1 MLVEFLGPDKSFR
14 YMLHPPFPMKNLRH
28 LGHVCHLV
36 TLGLLASAA
45 SLQAQITWVG
55 ETSASWGTTSNWDL
69 FRVPNTTEQVIF
81 PSFGLNKTMSN
92 NRTAGTVYTRL
103 TFSGSGYTLNGT
115 NSIALLGA
123 GTQLIETTHTSG
135 TTTLNCPITL
145 GEPATF
151 SSSGFSG
158 SPFFTSGNLVVGG
171 TVTLGANLL
180 TLSTTTAIDI
190 DGTIS
195 GTGGVTTTS
204 TGTVRFDGNQLFTGL
219 TTVGSTSDLQVN
231 GSMPGSVSVGSTGT
245 LSGSGT
251 IGGSVFVS
259 GDVTPGPGASVGRL
273 TITGN
278 LEFQTGT
285 EDDAFFN
292 LDSTTVATG
301 YDQFRVGGS
310 VTPNSARINLDPL
323 GGFPVGSSFI
333 LIDKTSAGAMTTG
346 FRTAVG
352 STLSEGTR
360 ETIGMNVF
368 RYSYIGGTGNDF
380 TATTVLSTS
389 SGTREWD
396 GGGNTSWGNV
406 TNWSGNIAPIAT
418 NTITFGSLAAAEKR
432 VVITDVGGNP
442 YALSFT
448 SGGYSLNSGVAITL
462 SNGII
467 ASHTSGINTIN
478 SSLILG
484 APQSFTLT
492 GAGDLTVAGTVDNS
506 NDTLT
511 VSNTSTG
518 TLRLNGALSGG
529 GSLIIDGGGFVELGG
544 AVSNTYAGTTT
555 INHGELR
562 LTKSTGVAIPGNV
575 TIGDGSSTASLV
587 TTVTE
592 KIANSA
598 VVTVKTAATFAP
610 AALETIG
617 GLVLDGG
624 AVNSG
629 VNLLA
634 IMGNITANQTTDLF
648 SRIQIN
654 SSVRNWTVAEGKT
667 LRLYGPLT
675 ISPTSSGI
683 TQRKTGSG
691 TLVVAGNAAVTTFD
705 LQQGTLQLDNLS
717 ETLTLG
723 ISLNGGTLSGSGR
736 AVSITAAAAG
746 GVISPATDTGSAI
759 FKATRLTANS
769 ATTLEFDINGAT
781 AGSGHDQLD
790 IAASSIDPSSNG
802 VTLASAVLLLRDS
815 VALPVGTIITLI
827 KNDGNDAV
835 SGTFTGLANL
845 AFVTTDFNR
854 FILSY
859 NGGTGN
865 DVTLTAVTPPASGT
879 TRVWDGGGGGNTS
892 WLTAANWAGDV
903 VPAPGD
909 SLEFPSAVHV
919 TSANDFPAGMI
930 FHSLTFSGIGSNSTR
945 AISGNAIQLTG
956 NITCSVSDSP
966 ARFVEVLLPITL
978 LSDASITNTNQRSLR
993 FKSPLV
999 TTTANL
1005 RFSGDGSAT
1014 QRNILFLTGG
1024 GLLSGPAKVRVEANV
1039 NVNLASSIAHT
1050 YAGGSFVD
1058 SGNIIGRADV
1068 VTANG
1073 LTLGTGAS
1081 IATAFL
1087 TPIDSP
1093 LTGTI
1098 IVNSQATLDF
1108 SGRATN
1114 QTIQNLQLNNG
1125 SVVGENLT
1133 LSGDLTIDGSD
1144 SLIVATLACQNFN
1157 YSNGSCAI
1165 SSALTCQDYTQS
1177 APTLTVPNVTLSGNL
1192 SLAAGAALA
1201 TTQLAAPDAA
1211 GTHTLAIAAG
1221 SQITTGSFGNPIL
1234 ANQNFLVT
1242 GSGLLQVN
1250 TLLATDILRV
1260 AGPEL
1265 RHNGSVPESSPFKAQ
1280 ARLDGGKVSGN
1291 GLFRNIE
1298 VLAGGGQIAPGTS
1311 PGILTSQ
1318 SAQLNSAT
1326 TVVYEINSATAG
1338 TGHDRFSVGTI
1349 VPGNATVSLVLA
1361 PGYVPLVGQ
1370 EFILL
1375 QHNLDSIPFPGTFA
1389 GISEGGAR
1397 TLVPGITVAFSYQG
1411 GDGNDF
1417 SATVTN
1423 SPAGAYRVW
1432 DGGGSDDKWA
1442 TAANWVE
1449 DSVPLPMESLR
1460 FPAGASR
1467 TANTNN
1473 FAAGFSVGEIKIED
1487 GYTLSGNLIRPTRG
1501 IIADL
1506 PTGAATVSLPLLFE
1520 TGDLALIAL
1529 SGGGSLA
1536 ISGQIDLG
1544 DIPTLTLRRTDPS
1557 FVFGGQ
1563 PLDVAAIRRI
1573 GAAAN
1578 EVLVEGGGR
1587 VRFRNGTRDY
1597 TGPTLVRHGRLQLDG
1612 ASSGIPGNLT
1622 IGGGAGLAK
1631 FENPGSSAGGIPGF
1645 ATLRLE
1651 PNGEHTFIGGG
1662 TFSDTVGIVD
1672 FAGGSSTQGGLP
1684 IRTKWIT
1691 RAPFNYTSTGA
1702 ALFETS
1708 VVGGTKIIEIETGA
1722 RHTIPA
1728 GSSIATGDFQAFN
1741 LRKDGGGELRIAGT
1755 LTATTIQVAVGTL
1768 TADAGGNINA
1778 TTVTLA
1784 GGTLAGS
1791 VTVNA
1796 DLQGSA
1802 SGGFIAPGL
1811 AASATPF
1818 GILTIHEKDYLP
1830 APQTT
1835 LSIQI
1840 GGTTPGTQHDQ
1851 LRQTRTFQSPVL
1863 DLNESLLS
1871 VSLVNGFQPTP
1882 GQTFRIIDKQS
1893 PGAVI
1898 RNFAGKPEGSSFQAA
1913 GFNWTITYA
1922 GGDGNDVI
1930 LTAGTRLA
1938 PAAPLAFSGA
1948 PVIQPANG
1956 VHGARITTA
1965 VSGPPGALV
1974 RLESSADLGFTS
1986 PWLTIG
1992 QITLDGSGN
2001 GNFTAVA
2008 DPRSAPPLPALKNFF
2023 RLVID

>member
-1 MLVEFLGPDKSFR
+1 
-14 YMLHPPFPMKNLRH
+14 MKNLHH
-28 LGHVCHLV
+28 LRHLV

-55 ETSASWGTTSNWDL
+55 ETSASWGAASNWDL
-69 FRVPNTTEQVIF
+69 SRVPNTTEQVIF

-123 GTQLIETTHTSG
+123 GTPLIETTHTSG
-135 TTTLNCPITL
+135 ITTLNCPITL
-145 GEPATF
+145 SEPATF

-158 SPFFTSGNLVVGG
+158 SPFFTSGTLVVGG

-195 GTGGVTTTS
+195 GTGGVTTTG
-204 TGTVRFDGNQLFTGL
+204 TGIVRFDGNQLFTGP
-219 TTVGSTSDLQVN
+219 TTISSTSDLQVN

-251 IGGSVFVS
+251 IGGSVLVS
-259 GDVTPGPGASVGRL
+259 GDVTPGRGGSVGRL

-310 VTPNSARINLDPL
+310 VTPNSARINLDPQ

-346 FRTAVG
+346 FRTAG
-352 STLSEGTR
+352 GFTLSENTL

-368 RYSYIGGTGNDF
+368 RYSYTGGNGNDF

-396 GGGNTSWGNV
+396 GGGVNTSWITT
-406 TNWSGNIAPIAT
+406 TNWVGDASPVANNTVVFGLLAASDKRSVVSTSGNA
-418 NTITFGSLAAAEKR
+418 F
-432 VVITDVGGNP
+432 
-442 YALSFT
+442 ALSFT
-448 SGGYSLNSGVAITL
+448 GGGYTIVPGLEFTL
-462 SNGII
+462 SNGIT
-467 ASHTSGINTIN
+467 ASHASGTNTITTG
-478 SSLILG
+478 LTLG
-484 APQSFTLT
+484 AAQTFALSSAGNLT
-492 GAGDLTVAGTVDNS
+492 ATDVDNGGFALTANNTGSGSLGFNGDISGAGAFIKNGSGLSVFSGSVA
-506 NDTLT
+506 
-511 VSNTSTG
+511 
-518 TLRLNGALSGG
+518 
-529 GSLIIDGGGFVELGG
+529 
-544 AVSNTYAGTTT
+544 NTYAGTTT
-555 INHGELR
+555 INNGELR
-562 LTKSTGVAIPGNV
+562 VTKSAGIGIPGNATV
-575 TIGDGSSTASLV
+575 GDGTNTASLT
-587 TTVTE
+587 TTVAE
-592 KIANSA
+592 KIADTA
-598 VVTVKTAATFAP
+598 VVTVKPAATFAP

-629 VNLLA
+629 ASILA
-634 IMGNITANQTTDLF
+634 IGGNITANQSTTIT
-648 SRIQIN
+648 SPVQIN
-654 SSVRNWTVAEGKT
+654 GIVRDWTVATGQT
-667 LRLYGPLT
+667 LTLSGPLT
-675 ISPTSSGI
+675 ISPANTGT
-683 TQRKTGSG
+683 TQRKTGPG
-691 TLVVAGNAAVTTFD
+691 TLVVSGNAAVTSFN
-705 LQQGTLQLDNLS
+705 LEEGTLQLDNPS
-717 ETLTLG
+717 ETLTIG
-723 ISLNGGTLSGSGR
+723 ITLNRGTLTGSGR
-736 AVSITAAAAG
+736 AVRVTAAAG
-746 GVISPATDTGSAI
+746 GVVSPATGSGSAI
-759 FKATRLTANS
+759 FKASRLTANS

-802 VTLASAVLLLRDS
+802 VTLANAALVLRDT
-815 VALPVGTIITLI
+815 VALPLGTIITLI

-835 SGTFTGLANL
+835 SGTFTGLANF
-845 AFVTTDFNR
+845 ASVTTNFNR
-854 FILSY
+854 FIISY

-865 DVTLTAVTPPASGT
+865 DVTLTAVTPPDSGT
-879 TRVWDGGGGGNTS
+879 TRVWDGGGGNTS

-919 TSANDFPAGMI
+919 TSSNDFPAGMI
-930 FHSLTFSGIGSNSTR
+930 FHSLTFSGSGSNGTTR

-956 NITCSVSDSP
+956 NITCSVSDSTS
-966 ARFVEVLLPITL
+966 RSVEVLLPITL
-978 LSDASITNTNQRSLR
+978 LGDASITNTNQRSLR

-1005 RFSGDGSAT
+1005 RFRGDGGT
-1014 QRNILFLTGG
+1014 NRRNIFFSTG

-1039 NVNLASSIAHT
+1039 NVNLASIAHT

-1058 SGNIIGRADV
+1058 SGNISGRAEV

-1081 IATAFL
+1081 IATASL
-1087 TPIDSP
+1087 TPVDSP

-1098 IVNSQATLDF
+1098 IVNSQATLNF
-1108 SGRATN
+1108 SGATN
-1114 QTIQNLQLNNG
+1114 QIIQNLQLNNG
-1125 SVVGENLT
+1125 SIVGENLT

-1144 SLIVATLACQNFN
+1144 SLTVVTLACQNFT
-1157 YSNGSCAI
+1157 YSAGSCAI

-1177 APTLTVPNVTLSGNL
+1177 VPTLTVPNVTLSGNL
-1192 SLAAGAALA
+1192 SLAAGAS
-1201 TTQLAAPDAA
+1201 LAATQFTVPDAI
-1211 GTHTLAIAAG
+1211 GTHTLALAAG
-1221 SQITTGSFGNPIL
+1221 SQITTDSFGNPDL

-1250 TLLATDILRV
+1250 TLLATDTLRV

-1265 RHNGSVPESSPFKAQ
+1265 RHNGGIPGSSPSKGQ
-1280 ARLDGGKVSGN
+1280 ARLDGGKISGN

-1326 TVVYEINSATAG
+1326 TLVCEINSTTAG
-1338 TGHDRFSVGTI
+1338 TGHDQFAVGTI
-1349 VPGNATVSLVLA
+1349 VPGNATISLVLA
-1361 PGYVPLVGQ
+1361 SGYVPLVGQ

-1375 QHNLDSIPFPGTFA
+1375 QHNSDSIPFPGTFA
-1389 GISEGGAR
+1389 GISEGGTR
-1397 TLVPGITVAFSYQG
+1397 TLAPGITVAFSYQG

-1432 DGGGSDDKWA
+1432 DGGGNDDNWT

-1449 DSVPLPMESLR
+1449 NSVPLPMESLR
-1460 FPAGASR
+1460 FPAGAAR
-1467 TANTNN
+1467 TANNNN

-1536 ISGQIDLG
+1536 VSGQTNLG
-1544 DIPTLTLRRTDPS
+1544 GIPTLTLRRTDPG

-1563 PLDVAAIRRI
+1563 PLDVAAIRPI

-1587 VRFRNGTRDY
+1587 VRFLNGRRDY
-1597 TGPTLVRHGRLQLDG
+1597 TGPTLVRHGRLQLNGDTS
-1612 ASSGIPGNLT
+1612 AIPGDLT
-1622 IGGGAGLAK
+1622 IGGGAGPAK
-1631 FENPGSSAGGIPGF
+1631 FENPGSSAKGIPDL

-1662 TFSDTVGIVD
+1662 THSDTVGILD
-1672 FAGGSSTQGGLP
+1672 FAGGGMTGGLP
-1684 IRTKWIT
+1684 VRTKWIT
-1691 RAPFNYTSTGA
+1691 RAPFNYSGGGPGV
-1702 ALFETS
+1702 ALFETH

-1722 RHTIPA
+1722 RLAIPA
-1728 GSSIATGDFQAFN
+1728 GASIATGDFQVLN

-1755 LTATTIQVAVGTL
+1755 LRATTIQLAVGTL
-1768 TADAGGNINA
+1768 TADAGGNIDA
-1778 TTVTLA
+1778 TTLTLA

-1791 VTVNA
+1791 GTVNA
-1796 DLQGSA
+1796 DLLGSA

-1840 GGTTPGTQHDQ
+1840 GGATPGTQHDQ
-1851 LRQTRTFQSPVL
+1851 LRQIRTFLSPVL
-1863 DLNESLLS
+1863 DLNDSLFS

-1898 RNFAGKPEGSSFQAA
+1898 RNFAGKPEGSSFQTA
-1913 GFNWTITYA
+1913 GFNWTITYR

-1930 LTAGTRLA
+1930 LTAGTSLA

-1956 VHGARITTA
+1956 VDGARITTA

-1974 RLESSADLGFTS
+1974 RLESSADLGLTS
-1986 PWLTIG
+1986 PWLTIS

-2001 GNFTAVA
+2001 GNFTNVA
-2008 DPRSAPPLPALKNFF
+2008 DPRTATTTPAPKNFF

>member
-1 MLVEFLGPDKSFR
+1 
-14 YMLHPPFPMKNLRH
+14 MKNLR
-28 LGHVCHLV
+28 HLV

-45 SLQAQITWVG
+45 SLQAQITWDG
-55 ETSASWGTTSNWDL
+55 STSGSWGTTSNWDL
-69 FRVPNTTEQVIF
+69 LRVPNTTEQVIF
-81 PSFGLNKTMSN
+81 PSAGANKTMSN
-92 NRTAGTVYTRL
+92 NRPANTVFQQLSFTGTGYTLTGASIDLFSSVGIASINSSTGLGRTNLNLPIRLLESATISRTAIFAGLDDSCVLEIGSSGSVNLNGNALTLTTSNAVMEVNGPISGSGSITVSTGSAVTFNAAQSFTGTCTVASESSLVVNGSVAGSASVSGLLRLGSASSIAGNVTVADGGTLYGSGSVLGGSGLIAGDIQPGNLGGGLGRL
-103 TFSGSGYTLNGT
+103 TFSTLVFNSG
-115 NSIALLGA
+115 IATDDVFFDLSDPTPVTGHD
-123 GTQLIETTHTSG
+123 QIKVTSG
-135 TTTLNCPITL
+135 
-145 GEPATF
+145 
-151 SSSGFSG
+151 
-158 SPFFTSGNLVVGG
+158 
-171 TVTLGANLL
+171 
-180 TLSTTTAIDI
+180 
-190 DGTIS
+190 
-195 GTGGVTTTS
+195 
-204 TGTVRFDGNQLFTGL
+204 
-219 TTVGSTSDLQVN
+219 
-231 GSMPGSVSVGSTGT
+231 
-245 LSGSGT
+245 
-251 IGGSVFVS
+251 
-259 GDVTPGPGASVGRL
+259 
-273 TITGN
+273 
-278 LEFQTGT
+278 
-285 EDDAFFN
+285 
-292 LDSTTVATG
+292 
-301 YDQFRVGGS
+301 
-310 VTPNSARINLDPL
+310 VTPNGARINLSVLNSQISLDSV
-323 GGFPVGSSFI
+323 FV

-346 FRTAVG
+346 FRT
-352 STLSEGTR
+352 STDATLTDNLVQV
-360 ETIGMNVF
+360 IGMNSF
-368 RYSYIGGTGNDF
+368 RFDYDGGDGNDL
-380 TATTVLSTS
+380 TATKVLSGS
-389 SGTREWD
+389 SGLSREWD
-396 GGGNTSWGNV
+396 GGGANTSWGTV
-406 TNWSGNIAPIAT
+406 ANWSGDIAPIAT
-418 NTITFGSLAAAEKR
+418 NTVVFGSQAAADKR
-432 VVITDVGGNP
+432 VVVTNAGGNP

-448 SGGYSLNSGVAITL
+448 SGGYSLNAGVAMIL
-462 SNGII
+462 SNGIV
-467 ASHTSGINTIN
+467 ASHSSGVNTIN
-478 SSLILG
+478 SGLILG
-484 APQSFTLT
+484 ASQSFSLT
-492 GAGDLTVAGTVDNS
+492 GTGDLTVAGTVDTS

-511 VSNTSTG
+511 LANSSSG
-518 TLRLNGALSGG
+518 TLRLNGALSGA
-529 GSLIIDGGGFVELGG
+529 GSLIKNSTGLIEFGG
-544 AVSNTYAGTTT
+544 AVANTYAGTTT
-555 INHGELR
+555 INNGELR
-562 LTKSTGVAIPGNV
+562 VTKSAGIGIPGNV
-575 TIGDGSSTASLV
+575 TVGDGTNTASLT
-587 TTVTE
+587 TTVAE
-592 KIANSA
+592 KISDTA
-598 VVTVKTAATFAP
+598 VVTVKPAATFAP

-629 VNLLA
+629 ASILA
-634 IMGNITANQTTDLF
+634 IGGNITANQSTTIT
-648 SRIQIN
+648 SPVQIN
-654 SSVRNWTVAEGKT
+654 GVVRDWTVATGQT
-667 LRLYGPLT
+667 LTLSGPLT
-675 ISPTSSGI
+675 ISPANSGT
-683 TQRKTGSG
+683 TQRKTGPG
-691 TLVVAGNAAVTTFD
+691 TLVVSGNTAVTSFN
-705 LQQGTLQLDNLS
+705 LEEGTLQLDNPS
-717 ETLTLG
+717 ETLTVG
-723 ISLNGGTLSGSGR
+723 ITLNRGTLTGSGR
-736 AVSITAAAAG
+736 AGRVTAAAG
-746 GVISPATDTGSAI
+746 GVVSPATGSGTAV
-759 FKATRLTANS
+759 FKASRLTANN
-769 ATTLEFDINGAT
+769 ATTFEFDINGAT

-802 VTLASAVLLLRDS
+802 VTLASAALVLRDT
-815 VALPVGTIITLI
+815 VALPIGTIITLI

-835 SGTFTGLANL
+835 SGTFTGLANF
-845 AFVTTDFNR
+845 AFVTTNFNR
-854 FILSY
+854 FIISY

-865 DVTLTAVTPPASGT
+865 DVTLTAVTPPDSGT
-879 TRVWDGGGGGNTS
+879 TRVWDGGGSNTS

-909 SLEFPSAVHV
+909 SLEFPSAVHAA
-919 TSANDFPAGMI
+919 SSNDFPAGMI
-930 FHSLTFSGIGSNSTR
+930 FHSLTFSGTASNSTAR
-945 AISGNAIQLTG
+945 AVSGNAIQLTG

-966 ARFVEVLLPITL
+966 ARSVEVLLPITL
-978 LSDASITNTNQRSLR
+978 LGDASITNTNQRSLR

-1005 RFSGDGSAT
+1005 RFRGDGGST
-1014 QRNILFLTGG
+1014 QRNILFLTG

-1039 NVNLASSIAHT
+1039 NVNLASFAHT

-1058 SGNIIGRADV
+1058 SGNITGRADV

-1087 TPIDSP
+1087 TPVDSP

-1108 SGRATN
+1108 SGATN
-1114 QTIQNLQLNNG
+1114 QIIQNLQLNNG
-1125 SVVGENLT
+1125 SIVGENLT
-1133 LSGDLTIDGSD
+1133 FSGDLTIDGSD
-1144 SLIVATLACQNFN
+1144 SLTVANLACQNFN
-1157 YSNGSCAI
+1157 YSAGSCAI
-1165 SSALTCQDYTQS
+1165 SSALTCKDYAQS
-1177 APTLTVPNVTLSGNL
+1177 VPTLTVPNVTLSGNL
-1192 SLAAGAALA
+1192 SLAVGAS
-1201 TTQLAAPDAA
+1201 LAATQFTVPDAV
-1211 GTHTLAIAAG
+1211 GTHTLALAAG
-1221 SQITTGSFGNPIL
+1221 SQITTDSFGNPNL
-1234 ANQNFLVT
+1234 AHQNFLVT

-1250 TLLATDILRV
+1250 TLLATDTLRV

-1265 RHNGSVPESSPFKAQ
+1265 RHNGGIPGSSTFKGQ
-1280 ARLDGGKVSGN
+1280 ARLDGGKISGN

-1298 VLAGGGQIAPGTS
+1298 VLAGGGQITPGTS

-1326 TVVYEINSATAG
+1326 TLVCEINSTTAG
-1338 TGHDRFSVGTI
+1338 TGHDQFAVGTI
-1349 VPGNATVSLVLA
+1349 VPGNATVSLVLD

-1375 QHNLDSIPFPGTFA
+1375 QHNFDSIPFPGTFA
-1389 GISEGGAR
+1389 GISEGGTR
-1397 TLVPGITVAFSYQG
+1397 TLAPGITVAFSYQG

-1432 DGGGSDDKWA
+1432 DGGGNDNNWT

-1449 DSVPLPMESLR
+1449 NSVPLPMESLR

-1544 DIPTLTLRRTDPS
+1544 GIPTLTLRRTDPG

-1587 VRFRNGTRDY
+1587 VRFLNGRRDY
-1597 TGPTLVRHGRLQLDG
+1597 TGPTLVRHGRLQLNGDTS
-1612 ASSGIPGNLT
+1612 AIPGDLT
-1622 IGGGAGLAK
+1622 IGGGAGPAK
-1631 FENPGSSAGGIPGF
+1631 FENPGSSAKGIPDL

-1662 TFSDTVGIVD
+1662 THSDTVGIID
-1672 FAGGSSTQGGLP
+1672 LAGGSTTGGQP
-1684 IRTKWIT
+1684 AIRTKWIT
-1691 RAPFNYTSTGA
+1691 RAPFNYSVSGSGVL
-1702 ALFETS
+1702 LFETH

-1728 GSSIATGDFQAFN
+1728 GASIATGDFQVLN

-1755 LTATTIQVAVGTL
+1755 LRATTIQVAVGTL
-1768 TADAGGNINA
+1768 TADAGGSIDA
-1778 TTVTLA
+1778 TTLTLA

-1791 VTVNA
+1791 GTVDA
-1796 DLQGSA
+1796 DLLGSA

-1840 GGTTPGTQHDQ
+1840 GGATPGTQHDQ
-1851 LRQTRTFQSPVL
+1851 LRQIRTFQSPVL
-1863 DLNESLLS
+1863 DLNESLFS

-1898 RNFAGKPEGSSFQAA
+1898 RNFAGKPEGSSFQTA
-1913 GFNWTITYA
+1913 GFNWTITYR

-1930 LTAGTRLA
+1930 LTAGTSLA

-1948 PVIQPANG
+1948 PVIQPADG
-1956 VHGARITTA
+1956 VDGARITTA

-1974 RLESSADLGFTS
+1974 RLESSADLGLTI
-1986 PWLTIG
+1986 PWLAIS

-2001 GNFTAVA
+2001 GNFTNVA
-2008 DPRSAPPLPALKNFF
+2008 DPRTVAPPPAPKNFF

>member
-1 MLVEFLGPDKSFR
+1 
-14 YMLHPPFPMKNLRH
+14 MKNLR
-28 LGHVCHLV
+28 HLV

-45 SLQAQITWVG
+45 SLQAQITWDG
-55 ETSASWGTTSNWDL
+55 STSGSWGTTSNWDL
-69 FRVPNTTEQVIF
+69 LRVPNTTEQVIF
-81 PSFGLNKTMSN
+81 PSAGANKTMSN

-123 GTQLIETTHTSG
+123 GTPLIETTHTSG
-135 TTTLNCPITL
+135 TTSLNCPITL
-145 GEPATF
+145 SEPATF
-151 SSSGFSG
+151 ANSGISSTF
-158 SPFFTSGNLVVGG
+158 PFTSGRLVVGG

-180 TLSTTTAIDI
+180 TLIANPSTIYI

-195 GTGGVTTTS
+195 GTGGVTTTG
-204 TGTVRFDGNQLFTGL
+204 TGIVRFDGNQLFTGL
-219 TTVGSTSDLQVN
+219 TTVGSTSDLYVN
-231 GSMPGSVSVGSTGT
+231 GSMPGSVSVQSTGT

-251 IGGSVFVS
+251 IGGSVSVS
-259 GDVTPGPGASVGRL
+259 GDVTPGGGDLVFAPGGGVGRL

-278 LEFQTGT
+278 LDFQTGT
-285 EDDAFFN
+285 GEDDAFFN

-301 YDQFRVGGS
+301 YDQIRVGGS
-310 VTPNSARINLDPL
+310 VTPNAARINLDPL

-346 FRTAVG
+346 FRTAGG
-352 STLSEGTR
+352 STLSENTL

-368 RYSYIGGTGNDF
+368 RYSYTGGNGNDF

-389 SGTREWD
+389 SGTWEWD
-396 GGGNTSWGNV
+396 GGGANTSWGTV
-406 TNWSGNIAPIAT
+406 ANWFGNIAPIAT
-418 NTITFGSLAAAEKR
+418 NTITFGSLAAADKR

-448 SGGYSLNSGVAITL
+448 SGGYSLNAGVAITL

-467 ASHTSGINTIN
+467 ASNTSGINTIN

-484 APQSFTLT
+484 ASQSFSLT
-492 GAGDLTVAGTVDNS
+492 GAGDLTVAGAVDTS

-511 VSNTSTG
+511 LANSSSG
-518 TLRLNGALSGG
+518 TLRLNGALSGA
-529 GSLIIDGGGFVELGG
+529 GSLIKNSTGLIEFGG
-544 AVSNTYAGTTT
+544 AVANTYAGTTT
-555 INHGELR
+555 INNGELR
-562 LTKSTGVAIPGNV
+562 VTKSAGIGIPGNV
-575 TIGDGSSTASLV
+575 TVGDGTNTASLT
-587 TTVTE
+587 TTVAE
-592 KIANSA
+592 KIADTA
-598 VVTVKTAATFAP
+598 VVTVKPDATFAP

-629 VNLLA
+629 ANILA
-634 IMGNITANQTTDLF
+634 IGGNITANQSTTIT
-648 SRIQIN
+648 SPVQIN
-654 SSVRNWTVAEGKT
+654 GVVRDWTVATGQT
-667 LRLYGPLT
+667 LALSGPLT
-675 ISPTSSGI
+675 ISPANSGT
-683 TQRKTGSG
+683 TQRKTGLG
-691 TLVVAGNAAVTTFD
+691 TLVVSGNTAVTSFN
-705 LQQGTLQLDNLS
+705 LEEGTLQLDNPS
-717 ETLTLG
+717 ETLTIG
-723 ISLNGGTLSGSGR
+723 ITLNRGTLTGSGR
-736 AVSITAAAAG
+736 AVRVTANAG
-746 GVISPATDTGSAI
+746 GVISPATGSGTAI
-759 FKATRLTANS
+759 FKASRLTANS

-802 VTLASAVLLLRDS
+802 VTLANAALVLRDS
-815 VALPVGTIITLI
+815 VALPTSTIITLI

-835 SGTFTGLANL
+835 SGTFTGLANF

-865 DVTLTAVTPPASGT
+865 DVTLTAVTPPDSGT
-879 TRVWDGGGGGNTS
+879 TRVWDGGGGDNLS

-919 TSANDFPAGMI
+919 TSSNNFPAGMI
-930 FHSLTFSGIGSNSTR
+930 FHSLTFSGSGSNGTTR

-966 ARFVEVLLPITL
+966 ARLVEVLLPITL

-1005 RFSGDGSAT
+1005 RFRGDGGAT
-1014 QRNILFLTGG
+1014 QRNILFLTG

-1050 YAGGSFVD
+1050 YAGGSFVE
-1058 SGNIIGRADV
+1058 SGNLSGRAEV

-1081 IATAFL
+1081 IATASL
-1087 TPIDSP
+1087 TPVDSP

-1108 SGRATN
+1108 GFGGATN
-1114 QTIQNLQLNNG
+1114 QIIQNLQLNNG
-1125 SVVGENLT
+1125 SIVGENLT
-1133 LSGDLTIDGSD
+1133 ISGDLTIDGSD
-1144 SLIVATLACQNFN
+1144 SLTVATLACQNFN
-1157 YSNGSCAI
+1157 YSAGSCAI
-1165 SSALTCQDYTQS
+1165 SSALACQDCTQS
-1177 APTLTVPNVTLSGNL
+1177 VPTLTVPNVILSGNL
-1192 SLAAGAALA
+1192 SLAVGAS
-1201 TTQLAAPDAA
+1201 LAATQFTVPDAV
-1211 GTHTLAIAAG
+1211 GTHTLALAAG

-1242 GSGLLQVN
+1242 GSGLLQVD
-1250 TLLATDILRV
+1250 TLLATDTLRV

-1265 RHNGSVPESSPFKAQ
+1265 RHNGGIPESSPSKGQ
-1280 ARLDGGKVSGN
+1280 ARLDGGKISGN

-1326 TVVYEINSATAG
+1326 TVVCEINGTTAG
-1338 TGHDRFSVGTI
+1338 SSYDQFAVGTI

-1361 PGYVPLVGQ
+1361 SGYVPLVGQ

-1389 GISEGGAR
+1389 GISEGGTR
-1397 TLVPGITVAFSYQG
+1397 TLAPGITVAFSYQG

-1432 DGGGSDDKWA
+1432 DGGGSDNNWS

-1460 FPAGASR
+1460 FPAGAAR

-1563 PLDVAAIRRI
+1563 PLDVEAIRRI

-1587 VRFRNGTRDY
+1587 VRFLNGRRDY

-1612 ASSGIPGNLT
+1612 ATSAIPGDLT
-1622 IGGGAGLAK
+1622 IGGGAGPAK
-1631 FENPGSSAGGIPGF
+1631 FENPGSSAKGIPDF
-1645 ATLRLE
+1645 ATLRVE

-1662 TFSDTVGIVD
+1662 TLTDTVGILD
-1672 FAGGSSTQGGLP
+1672 FAGGGITGGLP
-1684 IRTKWIT
+1684 VRTKWIT
-1691 RAPFNYTSTGA
+1691 RAPFNYSGA
-1702 ALFETS
+1702 GPGVALFETH

-1722 RHTIPA
+1722 RLAIPA
-1728 GSSIATGDFQAFN
+1728 GASIATGTFQVLN

-1755 LTATTIQVAVGTL
+1755 LRATTIQVAVGTL
-1768 TADAGGNINA
+1768 TADAGGNIEA
-1778 TTVTLA
+1778 TTLTLA

-1791 VTVNA
+1791 GIVNA
-1796 DLQGSA
+1796 DLLGSA

-1835 LSIQI
+1835 FSIQI
-1840 GGTTPGTQHDQ
+1840 GGATPGTQHDQ
-1851 LRQTRTFQSPVL
+1851 LRQIRTFESPVL
-1863 DLNESLLS
+1863 DLNDSLFS

-1930 LTAGTRLA
+1930 LTAGTPLA

-1956 VHGARITTA
+1956 VDGARITTA

-1974 RLESSADLGFTS
+1974 RLESSADLGLTS

-2001 GNFTAVA
+2001 GNFTNVA
-2008 DPRSAPPLPALKNFF
+2008 DPRSVATTPAPRNFF

>member
-1 MLVEFLGPDKSFR
+1 
-14 YMLHPPFPMKNLRH
+14 MKNLR
-28 LGHVCHLV
+28 HLV

-55 ETSASWGTTSNWDL
+55 ETSASWGAASNWDL

-81 PSFGLNKTMSN
+81 PSFGSNKTMSN

-123 GTQLIETTHTSG
+123 GTPLIETTHTSG

-145 GEPATF
+145 SEPATF

-158 SPFFTSGNLVVGG
+158 IPFFTSGTLVVGG

-195 GTGGVTTTS
+195 GTGGVTTTG
-204 TGTVRFDGNQLFTGL
+204 TGLVRFDGNQLFTGL

-259 GDVTPGPGASVGRL
+259 GDVTPGPGLNVGRL

-278 LEFQTGT
+278 LEFQAGT

-310 VTPNSARINLDPL
+310 VTPNSARINLDPQR
-323 GGFPVGSSFI
+323 GFPVGSSFI

-346 FRTAVG
+346 FRTAG
-352 STLSEGTR
+352 GATLSENTL

-368 RYSYIGGTGNDF
+368 RYSYTGGNGNDF

-396 GGGNTSWGNV
+396 GGGGVNTSWINT
-406 TNWSGNIAPIAT
+406 TNWVGDASPVAT
-418 NTITFGSLAAAEKR
+418 NTVVFGLLAASDKR
-432 VVITDVGGNP
+432 SVVSTSGNAF
-442 YALSFT
+442 ALSFT
-448 SGGYSLNSGVAITL
+448 GGGYTIVPGLEFTL
-462 SNGII
+462 SNGIT
-467 ASHTSGINTIN
+467 ASHASGTNTITTG
-478 SSLILG
+478 LTLG
-484 APQSFTLT
+484 AEQTFALSSAGSLT
-492 GAGDLTVAGTVDNS
+492 ATDVANGGFALTANNTGSGSLGFNGDISGAGAFIKNGSGLSVFSGSVA
-506 NDTLT
+506 
-511 VSNTSTG
+511 
-518 TLRLNGALSGG
+518 
-529 GSLIIDGGGFVELGG
+529 
-544 AVSNTYAGTTT
+544 NTYAGTTT

-562 LTKSTGVAIPGNV
+562 VTKSAGIGIPGNV
-575 TIGDGSSTASLV
+575 TVGDGTNTASLT
-587 TTVTE
+587 TTVAE
-592 KIANSA
+592 KIADTA
-598 VVTVKTAATFAP
+598 VVTVKPAATFAP

-629 VNLLA
+629 ASILA
-634 IMGNITANQTTDLF
+634 IGGNITANQSTTIT
-648 SRIQIN
+648 SPVQIN
-654 SSVRNWTVAEGKT
+654 GVVRDWTVATGQT
-667 LRLYGPLT
+667 LALSGPLT
-675 ISPTSSGI
+675 ISPANTGT
-683 TQRKTGSG
+683 TQRKTGPG
-691 TLVVAGNAAVTTFD
+691 TLVVSGNAAVTSFN
-705 LQQGTLQLDNLS
+705 LEQGTLQLDNPS
-717 ETLTLG
+717 ETLTIG
-723 ISLNGGTLSGSGR
+723 ITLNRGTLTGSGR
-736 AVSITAAAAG
+736 AVRVTAAAG
-746 GVISPATDTGSAI
+746 GVVSPATGSGSAI
-759 FKATRLTANS
+759 FKASRLTANS

-802 VTLASAVLLLRDS
+802 VTLANAALVLRDT
-815 VALPVGTIITLI
+815 VALPLGTIITLI

-835 SGTFTGLANL
+835 SGTFTGLANF
-845 AFVTTDFNR
+845 AFVTTNFNR
-854 FILSY
+854 FIISY

-865 DVTLTAVTPPASGT
+865 DVTLTAVTPPDSGT
-879 TRVWDGGGGGNTS
+879 TRVWDGGGGSNTS
-892 WLTAANWAGDV
+892 WLTAANWVGDI

-909 SLEFPSAVHV
+909 SLEFPTAVHV
-919 TSANDFPAGMI
+919 TSSNDFPAGMI
-930 FHSLTFSGIGSNSTR
+930 FHSLTFSGIGSTAAR

-956 NITCSVSDSP
+956 NITCSVSDST
-966 ARFVEVLLPITL
+966 ARSVEVLLPITL
-978 LSDASITNTNQRSLR
+978 LGDASITNTNQRSLR

-1005 RFSGDGSAT
+1005 RFRGDGGTT
-1014 QRNILFLTGG
+1014 QRTISFSTG

-1039 NVNLASSIAHT
+1039 NVNLASFAHT

-1058 SGNIIGRADV
+1058 SGNISGRADV

-1098 IVNSQATLDF
+1098 IVNSQATLNF
-1108 SGRATN
+1108 SGATN
-1114 QTIQNLQLNNG
+1114 QIIQNLQLNNG
-1125 SVVGENLT
+1125 SIVGENLT
-1133 LSGDLTIDGSD
+1133 FSGDLTIDGSD
-1144 SLIVATLACQNFN
+1144 SLTLITLACQNFT
-1157 YSNGSCAI
+1157 YSAGSCAI
-1165 SSALTCQDYTQS
+1165 SSALTCKDYTQS
-1177 APTLTVPNVTLSGNL
+1177 VPTLTVPNVTLAGNL
-1192 SLAAGAALA
+1192 SLAVGAS
-1201 TTQLAAPDAA
+1201 LAATQFTVPDAV
-1211 GTHTLAIAAG
+1211 GTHTLALAAG
-1221 SQITTGSFGNPIL
+1221 SQITTDSFGNPDL

-1250 TLLATDILRV
+1250 TLLATDTLRI

-1265 RHNGSVPESSPFKAQ
+1265 RHNGGIPESSPSKGQ
-1280 ARLDGGKVSGN
+1280 ARLDGGKISGN

-1326 TVVYEINSATAG
+1326 TVVCEINGATAG

-1349 VPGNATVSLVLA
+1349 VPGNATISLVLD

-1389 GISEGGAR
+1389 GISEGGTR
-1397 TLVPGITVAFSYQG
+1397 TLAPGITVAFSYQG

-1432 DGGGSDDKWA
+1432 DGGGNDDNWT

-1449 DSVPLPMESLR
+1449 NSVPLPMESLR
-1460 FPAGASR
+1460 FPAGAAR
-1467 TANTNN
+1467 TTNNNN

-1597 TGPTLVRHGRLQLDG
+1597 TGPTLVRYGRLQLDG
-1612 ASSGIPGNLT
+1612 ATSAIPGDLT
-1622 IGGGAGLAK
+1622 IGGGAGPAK
-1631 FENPGSSAGGIPGF
+1631 FENPGSSAKGIPDF
-1645 ATLRLE
+1645 ATLRVE

-1662 TFSDTVGIVD
+1662 TLTDTVGILD
-1672 FAGGSSTQGGLP
+1672 FAGGGITGGLP
-1684 IRTKWIT
+1684 VRTKWIT
-1691 RAPFNYTSTGA
+1691 RAPFNYSGGGPGV
-1702 ALFETS
+1702 ALFETH
-1708 VVGGTKIIEIETGA
+1708 VLGGTKIIEIETGA
-1722 RHTIPA
+1722 RLAIPA
-1728 GSSIATGDFQAFN
+1728 GASIATGTFQVLN

-1755 LTATTIQVAVGTL
+1755 LRATTIQVAVGTL
-1768 TADAGGNINA
+1768 TADAGGNIDA
-1778 TTVTLA
+1778 TTLTLA

-1791 VTVNA
+1791 GTVNA
-1796 DLQGSA
+1796 DLLGSA

-1818 GILTIHEKDYLP
+1818 GILTIHDKDYLP

-1840 GGTTPGTQHDQ
+1840 GGATPGTQHDQ
-1851 LRQTRTFQSPVL
+1851 LRQIRTFQSPVL
-1863 DLNESLLS
+1863 DLNESLFS

-1898 RNFAGKPEGSSFQAA
+1898 RNFAGKPEGSSFQTA

-1930 LTAGTRLA
+1930 LTAGTSLA

-1956 VHGARITTA
+1956 VDGARITTA

-1974 RLESSADLGFTS
+1974 RLESSADLGLTS
-1986 PWLTIG
+1986 PWLTIS

-2001 GNFTAVA
+2001 GNFTNVA
-2008 DPRSAPPLPALKNFF
+2008 DPRTATTTPAPKNFF

>member
-1 MLVEFLGPDKSFR
+1 
-14 YMLHPPFPMKNLRH
+14 MKRLRH
-28 LGHVCHLV
+28 IGHVCHLI

-69 FRVPNTTEQVIF
+69 LRVPNTIEQVIF

-123 GTQLIETTHTSG
+123 GTPLIETTHTSG

-145 GEPATF
+145 SEPATF

-158 SPFFTSGNLVVGG
+158 IPFFTSGTLVVGG

-190 DGTIS
+190 DGTIT
-195 GTGGVTTTS
+195 GTGGVTTTG
-204 TGTVRFDGNQLFTGL
+204 TGNVRFDGNQLFTGL

-259 GDVTPGPGASVGRL
+259 GDVTPGPGLNVGRL

-310 VTPNSARINLDPL
+310 VTPNSARINLDPQR
-323 GGFPVGSSFI
+323 GFPVGSSFI

-346 FRTAVG
+346 FRTAG
-352 STLSEGTR
+352 GATLSENTL

-368 RYSYIGGTGNDF
+368 RYSYTGGNGNDF

-396 GGGNTSWGNV
+396 GGGGVNTSWINT
-406 TNWSGNIAPIAT
+406 TNWVGDASPVAT
-418 NTITFGSLAAAEKR
+418 NTVIFGLLAASDKR
-432 VVITDVGGNP
+432 SVVSTSGNAF
-442 YALSFT
+442 ALSFT
-448 SGGYSLNSGVAITL
+448 GGGYTIAPGFEFTL
-462 SNGII
+462 SNGIT
-467 ASHTSGINTIN
+467 ASHASGTNTITTG
-478 SSLILG
+478 LTLG
-484 APQSFTLT
+484 AEQTFALSSAGSLT
-492 GAGDLTVAGTVDNS
+492 ATDVANGGFALTANNTGSGSLGFNGDISGAGAFIKNGSGLSVFSGSVA
-506 NDTLT
+506 
-511 VSNTSTG
+511 
-518 TLRLNGALSGG
+518 
-529 GSLIIDGGGFVELGG
+529 
-544 AVSNTYAGTTT
+544 NTYAGTTT
-555 INHGELR
+555 INNGELR
-562 LTKSTGVAIPGNV
+562 VTKSAGIGIPGNV
-575 TIGDGSSTASLV
+575 TVGDGTNTASLT
-587 TTVTE
+587 TTVAE
-592 KIANSA
+592 KIADTA
-598 VVTVKTAATFAP
+598 VVTVKPAATFAP

-629 VNLLA
+629 ASILA
-634 IMGNITANQTTDLF
+634 IGGNITANQSTTIT
-648 SRIQIN
+648 SPVQIN
-654 SSVRNWTVAEGKT
+654 GVVRDWTVADGQT
-667 LRLYGPLT
+667 LALSGPLT
-675 ISPTSSGI
+675 ISPANSGT
-683 TQRKTGSG
+683 TQRKTGLG
-691 TLVVAGNAAVTTFD
+691 TLVVSGNTAVTSFN
-705 LQQGTLQLDNLS
+705 LEQGTLQLDNPS
-717 ETLTLG
+717 ETLTIG
-723 ISLNGGTLSGSGR
+723 ITLNRGTLTGSGR
-736 AVSITAAAAG
+736 AVRVTAAAG
-746 GVISPATDTGSAI
+746 GVISPATGSGSAI

-802 VTLASAVLLLRDS
+802 VTLASAVLVLRDS

-835 SGTFTGLANL
+835 SGTFTGLANF

-865 DVTLTAVTPPASGT
+865 DVTLTAVTPPDSGT
-879 TRVWDGGGGGNTS
+879 TRVWDGGGSNTS

-919 TSANDFPAGMI
+919 TSSNDFPAGMI
-930 FHSLTFSGIGSNSTR
+930 FHSLIFSGIGSNSTAR
-945 AISGNAIQLTG
+945 IIFGNAIQLTG
-956 NITCSVSDSP
+956 NITCSVSDAT
-966 ARFVEVLLPITL
+966 ARFVDILLPVTL
-978 LSDASITNTNQRSLR
+978 LSDASITNTNKRSLR
-993 FKSPLV
+993 FKSSLV

-1005 RFSGDGSAT
+1005 RFRGDGSAT

-1050 YAGGSFVD
+1050 YAGGSFVE
-1058 SGNIIGRADV
+1058 SGNLSGRADV

-1108 SGRATN
+1108 GFGGATN
-1114 QTIQNLQLNNG
+1114 QIIQNLQLNNG
-1125 SVVGENLT
+1125 SIIGENLT

-1144 SLIVATLACQNFN
+1144 SLTVATLACQNFN
-1157 YSNGSCAI
+1157 YSIGSCAI
-1165 SSALTCQDYTQS
+1165 SSALACQDYTQS
-1177 APTLTVPNVTLSGNL
+1177 VPTLTVPNVTLSGNL
-1192 SLAAGAALA
+1192 SLAVGASLSA
-1201 TTQLAAPDAA
+1201 TQFTVPDAV
-1211 GTHTLAIAAG
+1211 GTHTLALAAG
-1221 SQITTGSFGNPIL
+1221 SQITTGSLGNPIL

-1242 GSGLLQVN
+1242 GSGLLQVD
-1250 TLLATDILRV
+1250 TLLATDTLRV

-1265 RHNGSVPESSPFKAQ
+1265 RHNGSVPESSPFKGQ
-1280 ARLDGGKVSGN
+1280 ARLDGGKISGN

-1338 TGHDRFSVGTI
+1338 TGYDQFAVGTI
-1349 VPGNATVSLVLA
+1349 VPGNATVSLVLD

-1370 EFILL
+1370 EFILM
-1375 QHNLDSIPFPGTFA
+1375 QYNLGSIPFPGTFA
-1389 GISEGGAR
+1389 GISEGGTR
-1397 TLVPGITVAFSYQG
+1397 TLAPGITVAFSYQG

-1487 GYTLSGNLIRPTRG
+1487 GYTLSGNLIRATRG

-1506 PTGAATVSLPLLFE
+1506 PTGAATVSMPLLFE

-1612 ASSGIPGNLT
+1612 ATSAIPGDLT
-1622 IGGGAGLAK
+1622 IGGGTGPAK
-1631 FENPGSSAGGIPGF
+1631 FENPGSSAKGIPDF
-1645 ATLRLE
+1645 ATLRVE

-1662 TFSDTVGIVD
+1662 TLTDTVGILD
-1672 FAGGSSTQGGLP
+1672 FAGGGITGGLP
-1684 IRTKWIT
+1684 VRTKWIT
-1691 RAPFNYTSTGA
+1691 RAPFNYSGGGPGV
-1702 ALFETS
+1702 ALFETH

-1722 RHTIPA
+1722 RLAIPA
-1728 GSSIATGDFQAFN
+1728 GASIATGTFQALN

-1755 LTATTIQVAVGTL
+1755 LRATTIQVAVGTL
-1768 TADAGGNINA
+1768 TADAGGNIDA
-1778 TTVTLA
+1778 TTLTLA

-1791 VTVNA
+1791 GTVNA
-1796 DLQGSA
+1796 DLLGSA

-1818 GILTIHEKDYLP
+1818 GILTIYEKDYLP

-1835 LSIQI
+1835 FSIQI
-1840 GGTTPGTQHDQ
+1840 GGATPGTQHDQ
-1851 LRQTRTFQSPVL
+1851 LRQIRTFESPVL
-1863 DLNESLLS
+1863 DLNDSLFS

-1930 LTAGTRLA
+1930 LTAGTPLA

-1974 RLESSADLGFTS
+1974 RLESSADLGLTS
-1986 PWLTIG
+1986 PWLTIS

-2008 DPRSAPPLPALKNFF
+2008 DPRSAPPLTALKNFF